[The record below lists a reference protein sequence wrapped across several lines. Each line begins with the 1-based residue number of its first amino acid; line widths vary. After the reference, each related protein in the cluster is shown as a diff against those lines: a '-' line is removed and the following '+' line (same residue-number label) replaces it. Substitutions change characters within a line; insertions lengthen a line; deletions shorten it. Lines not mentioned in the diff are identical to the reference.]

1 MKETIRTAYLAVLE
15 AIAINE
21 YLLKKELTKDKNR

>member
-21 YLLKKELTKDKNR
+21 YILKRRIGK